1 MPTASPAATTPP
13 ALAGLRGDLVVS
25 VVKRAGARIAVIKDP
40 VAHTFFE
47 MPEDDFRAAG
57 LIDPSLAL
65 PQQLAAL
72 RRDGPQAWRSADDE
86 TLARRLYRVSAEMRA
101 CGLARVG
108 AATVPPRSSNDFMAD
123 ARRILQRVVAV
134 LFYRVPLGDPSPL
147 LECLQ
152 PWCGFLFRP
161 AFLVLAALFT
171 VISAVVFVWSG
182 GPASFEAGWFAS
194 WQALLAFYAGLVLLK
209 VLHEAA
215 HAVAVRHYGGR
226 VHETGMTLI
235 AGLPLFYVEAS
246 DSYLFP
252 KKSQRIAVAAAGIVA
267 ELFLAA
273 LMVWLWL
280 FMADGF
286 ARQLVLNL
294 LLVASVS
301 TILFNGNPLMRFDGY
316 YILAEAIGMPNLRER
331 SMEFLTSRVRR
342 ILLGAP
348 VVETPRRTAWLLGSY
363 GVLSQ
368 AYLIV
373 VVLGIWR
380 FLSLIAQPS
389 GLQWAVN
396 LLVGAWVLHS
406 LALPFAGFCASLFR
420 EASSVHGK
428 RRKRALLGLGAAAI
442 LAGIFIFVP
451 FPHWVSRSCVLQP
464 AGDSVVRA
472 AVDGFVVEV
481 YAAEGDIVSSGQP
494 IALLRNN
501 SLQTSL
507 QAAQLELS
515 RAETQLRGAV
525 TSGSLAQVCEAKS
538 AVASAEAR
546 RAELQKQS
554 GQLVLA
560 APVAGVVATRDMA
573 QLQGTLLKAGD
584 VLCVVQP
591 GDLDEFLVPLGEKEA
606 RQVRAGASVRL
617 RLRSQPWKLFA
628 GEIVANPMRL
638 NAEELPTGLR
648 QMAGGDVAVSSD
660 AANKQTLLS
669 DTHFA
674 KVRISDPDPSLKIGM
689 TGRVRIEC
697 GRQSLAARLAGAIAD
712 FVRLDVR
719 MQ

>member
-1 MPTASPAATTPP
+1 MLTAPSAATPP
-13 ALAGLRGDLVVS
+13 PVLAGLRSDLVVS
-25 VVKRAGARIAVIKDP
+25 VVNRAGSRIAVVKDP

-65 PQQLAAL
+65 PRQLEVL
-72 RRDGPQAWRSADDE
+72 RREGPQSWRSADDKV
-86 TLARRLYRVSAEMRA
+86 LARRLQRVAAEMRA

-108 AATVPPRSSNDFMAD
+108 TSTLPPRSTTDFMAD
-123 ARRILQRVVAV
+123 ARRILQRVVSV

-147 LECLQ
+147 LERLQ

-161 AFLVLAALFT
+161 AFLFLGALFT
-171 VISAVVFVWSG
+171 VLSAVVFFWSG
-182 GPASFEAGWFAS
+182 GPASFQAGWFAS
-194 WQALLAFYAGLVLLK
+194 WQALLAFYLGLVLLK
-209 VLHEAA
+209 LFHEAA
-215 HAVAVRHYGGR
+215 HAVAVRYYGGR

-273 LMVWLWL
+273 VMVWLWL

-316 YILAEAIGMPNLRER
+316 YILAEAIDMPNLRER
-331 SMEFLTSRVRR
+331 SMEFLVSRTRS

-348 VVETPRRTAWLLGSY
+348 VAETPRRTAWLLVCY

-368 AYLIV
+368 AYLII

-380 FLSLIAQPS
+380 FLSVIAQP
-389 GLQWAVN
+389 GGMQWAVN
-396 LLVGAWVLHS
+396 LLVGAWALNS

-420 EASSVHGK
+420 EASAVRGK

-442 LAGIFIFVP
+442 LAGIFFFFP

-481 YAAEGDIVSSGQP
+481 YAAEGDTVSAGQP
-494 IALLRNN
+494 IARLRNN

-507 QAAQLELS
+507 QTAQLELS
-515 RAETQLRGAV
+515 RAEAQLRGAV
-525 TSGSLAQVCEAKS
+525 TSGSLAAVGQAKS
-538 AVASAEAR
+538 AVVSAEAR

-560 APVAGVVATRDMA
+560 APVAGVVATRDMH
-573 QLQGTLLKAGD
+573 LLRGTLLKAGD
-584 VLCVVQP
+584 VLCVIQP

-606 RQVRAGASVRL
+606 RQVRAGAPVRL

-648 QMAGGDVAVSSD
+648 QLAGGDVAVSSD
-660 AANKQTLLS
+660 AANKPTLLS

-674 KVRISDPDPSLKIGM
+674 KVRISDPDPLLKIGM

-697 GRQSLAARLAGAIAD
+697 GRQTLAARLAGAIAD